1 MLRIL
6 GSPSAQ
12 HYLDLD
18 GVPVRADAAV
28 VLSLAPNTHT
38 MLRVALPGRG
48 KHLTESFP
56 CLRVGEFAC
65 LVCLLH
71 ALELDAVEDERA
83 ELETVGACGR
93 SHVQLTRRFE
103 TAGASHSEW
112 KQARRGLVRPKAS
125 KGDFERLG
133 KGIWRSPW
141 FRTRRCR
148 LIAARRSPYPPWRRR
163 HHLLPPLLLLPLRH

>member
-6 GSPSAQ
+6 GSASAQ

-38 MLRVALPGRG
+38 MLRVALPGRW

-56 CLRVGEFAC
+56 CLHVGEFAC

-83 ELETVGACGR
+83 ELEIVGACGR
-93 SHVQLTRRFE
+93 SRVQLTRRFE

-112 KQARRGLVRPKAS
+112 KQAGVVSSVRRQARAILIHCLLYVPHAVRFLS
-125 KGDFERLG
+125 
-133 KGIWRSPW
+133 
-141 FRTRRCR
+141 TC
-148 LIAARRSPYPPWRRR
+148 
-163 HHLLPPLLLLPLRH
+163 